1 MTYKKEE
8 AEEALFNYYWKWHGE
23 TSQPGSPGK
32 HKRLRERGEG
42 AKWGQVKGAILEQVV
57 ASKDVV
63 QQGGR
68 RGARHEEDKGLPLA
82 AAAGLLNVGS
92 RALRDLIWEDHI
104 RRALLDNAENPTQV
118 EEVAQALELTVEQ
131 CTKLKAEKERSEIP
145 AFPLGTAHESEW
157 WKLRLR
163 ADAKVL
169 SDPNATAESVSAATS
184 RRSLLTVA
192 QAALKETGVLQ
203 DKTVGQKS
211 RVQPGV
217 LIQWADQHPELHHW
231 RSSRDDNVTLGGTLS
246 QVIEYL
252 QVTMEGKLVIY
263 TTLPKHGGQ
272 PEVVSFNAGGAL
284 GVREMRRRL
293 LQAGLIELDKRGNLL
308 KLETQASTVAEAIAM
323 PWTNP
328 DSRNAL
334 AEAYVDTL
342 KHYSQWLAEHASASA
357 LAAQVLDEQAKT
369 EGLMVREASMLKQ
382 RRANALSEEKDA
394 VAWSSQAR
402 SAALAAVLPAASTES
417 SYIKRRF

>member
-23 TSQPGSPGK
+23 SSQPGSPGK
-32 HKRLRERGEG
+32 HRRLRERGEG
-42 AKWGQVKGAILEQVV
+42 AKWGQIKGAILEQVV
-57 ASKDVV
+57 ASKDVA
-63 QQGGR
+63 QQGDH
-68 RGARHEEDKGLPLA
+68 RGAGHEEHKGLPLA

-104 RRALLDNAENPTQV
+104 RRALLDNAKNPKQV
-118 EEVAQALELTVEQ
+118 EEVAKALELTVEQ

-145 AFPLGTAHESEW
+145 GFPLGTAHESEW
-157 WKLRLR
+157 WKVRLK
-163 ADAKVL
+163 ADAKAL
-169 SDPNATAESVSAATS
+169 SDLKATAKSIAAAK
-184 RRSLLTVA
+184 RRSLLLRHARKV
-192 QAALKETGVLQ
+192 LEKSKVLQ
-203 DKTVGQKS
+203 KSTVGQKS
-211 RVQPGV
+211 RVRPGI
-217 LIQWADQHPELHHW
+217 LIQWADQHTDLQSW

-293 LQAGLIELDKRGNLL
+293 LQAGLVELDKRGNLL
-308 KLETQASTVAEAIAM
+308 KLETQESTVAEAITM
-323 PWTNP
+323 PWAKP
-328 DSRNAL
+328 DVRNAL

-357 LAAQVLDEQAKT
+357 LAANALNDQAKG
-369 EGLMVREASMLKQ
+369 EGQTVSEASMLNQ
-382 RRANALSEEKDA
+382 RRAKALSEEKEA
-394 VAWSSQAR
+394 MAWSSQAR
-402 SAALAAVLPAASTES
+402 GAALAALLPAASNER
-417 SYIKRRF
+417 SYIRRRF